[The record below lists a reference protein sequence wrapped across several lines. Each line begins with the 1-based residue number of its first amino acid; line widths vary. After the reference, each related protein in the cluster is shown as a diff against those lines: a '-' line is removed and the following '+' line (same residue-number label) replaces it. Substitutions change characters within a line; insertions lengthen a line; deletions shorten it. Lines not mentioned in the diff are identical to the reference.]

1 MATMGRQ
8 RCSKFHHQCESLH
21 NMKETDYLHY
31 KEKIPPASDDYAR
44 SK

>member
-1 MATMGRQ
+1 
-8 RCSKFHHQCESLH
+8 
-21 NMKETDYLHY
+21 MKETDYLHY